1 MANENM
7 TMDEAVD
14 MAVALVTPQGGEPI
28 AEDAPV
34 EETPQDAPETTETPA
49 EKVEVEPEEETSSDD
64 LAAQLAELTHD
75 NVVHTKAGKGLMSE
89 LQRERE
95 KRHSLEVEIEALKTS
110 DTAKVEAAEE
120 EGEIDDEAD
129 VFTAL
134 DVKKIVSREVAK
146 ALKPTTERIN
156 RTDKADRQQV
166 MATGLAA
173 LAAEQK
179 AGSIPAGVNV
189 ASIVNSAVA
198 ELKESDPAQLA
209 ILLSKPNPVE
219 AIWKYSNAFIPA
231 VQQSVAKAT
240 RTKADTHAERLAKGQ
255 PTETGGEST
264 TISDFI
270 ADLNGP

>member
-1 MANENM
+1 
-7 TMDEAVD
+7 VD
-14 MAVALVTPQGGEPI
+14 
-28 AEDAPV
+28 
-34 EETPQDAPETTETPA
+34 ETPQDAPEATEAPA
-49 EKVEVEPEEETSSDD
+49 DKVESEPEAETSSDD

-75 NVVHTKAGKGLMSE
+75 TVVHTKAGKGLMSE
-89 LQRERE
+89 LQRERA
-95 KRHSLEVEIEALKTS
+95 KRQELEAQLDAMKASESEEESEVE
-110 DTAKVEAAEE
+110 AEE
-120 EGEIDDEAD
+120 DDVDDDAD
-129 VFTAL
+129 VFTAS
-134 DVKKIVSREVAK
+134 DVKKIVARELARHV
-146 ALKPTTERIN
+146 KPIAERLG
-156 RTDKADRQQV
+156 RADKNDRQQV

-240 RTKADTHAERLAKGQ
+240 RAKADTQAERLAKGQ
-255 PTETGGEST
+255 SPETGGEPAEL
-264 TISDFI
+264 SDLI
-270 ADLNGP
+270 ADLNSP